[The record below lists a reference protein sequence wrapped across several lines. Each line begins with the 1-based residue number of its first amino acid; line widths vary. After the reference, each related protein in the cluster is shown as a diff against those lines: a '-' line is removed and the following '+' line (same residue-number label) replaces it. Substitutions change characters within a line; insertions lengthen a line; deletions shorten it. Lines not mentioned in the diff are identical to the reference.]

1 MADGAAVGEATVAVT
16 AGVDGD
22 MVGCTA
28 GKVAVGE
35 SGVGDAVR
43 VAETAKLAGL
53 HALKPSRPAHRMPNN
68 FSTLIIRNQSHL
80 PQRHQDSIFY
90 RIASV

>member
-1 MADGAAVGEATVAVT
+1 MCEATVAVA

-22 MVGCTA
+22 IVGCTV

-35 SGVGDAVR
+35 SGVGDDVN
-43 VAETAKLAGL
+43 VANIAGL
-53 HALKPSRPAHRMPNN
+53 TGPQALKPSRPAHRMPNN
-68 FSTLIIRNQSHL
+68 FSTLTIRNQSHL